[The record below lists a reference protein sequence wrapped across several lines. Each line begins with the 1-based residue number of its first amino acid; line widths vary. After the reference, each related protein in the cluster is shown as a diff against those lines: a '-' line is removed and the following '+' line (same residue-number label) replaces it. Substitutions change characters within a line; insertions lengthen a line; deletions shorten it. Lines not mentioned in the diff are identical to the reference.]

1 MVVAWIDG
9 VEHQCLHVFLFS
21 YKILFELCLLFL
33 KPCNLL
39 SSGAFGG
46 QEYSRVKLSDIHA
59 VMNPRV
65 GTFKFCLSVCL
76 PSTIDFEHRDQ
87 LLFNPYH

>member
-1 MVVAWIDG
+1 M
-9 VEHQCLHVFLFS
+9 
-21 YKILFELCLLFL
+21 
-33 KPCNLL
+33 
-39 SSGAFGG
+39 
-46 QEYSRVKLSDIHA
+46 KLSDIHA

-87 LLFNPYH
+87 LLFNPYHYLELRRNTRRRL